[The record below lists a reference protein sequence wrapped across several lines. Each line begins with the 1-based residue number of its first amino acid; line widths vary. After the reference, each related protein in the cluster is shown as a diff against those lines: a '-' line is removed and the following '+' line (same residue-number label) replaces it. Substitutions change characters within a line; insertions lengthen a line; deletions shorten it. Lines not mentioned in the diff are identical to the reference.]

1 MESLM
6 TFCLLGFDMS
16 FVIEM
21 KMGINMNAFIA
32 TKSGMNVP
40 GRTFMMS
47 SMELIIISA
56 HENYKEI
63 LTKTKFNVF
72 IIIRNILMVS
82 FAVSEEKNRWLREKM
97 EELGV
102 LEKDIEEK
110 FVRSSGKGGQNVNKT
125 STCVYL
131 KHAPTGIEVKCMKDR
146 SQSIN
151 RFLARRE
158 LVKKIE
164 DISTSASSGDQK
176 KEKIKRRKSKR
187 KARALLKYGPVV

>member
-1 MESLM
+1 
-6 TFCLLGFDMS
+6 
-16 FVIEM
+16 
-21 KMGINMNAFIA
+21 
-32 TKSGMNVP
+32 
-40 GRTFMMS
+40 
-47 SMELIIISA
+47 
-56 HENYKEI
+56 

-72 IIIRNILMVS
+72 IIIRNMLMVS

-102 LEKDIEEK
+102 FEKDIEEK

-131 KHAPTGIEVKCMKDR
+131 KHVPSGIEVKCMKDR

-158 LVKKIE
+158 LLKKIE
-164 DISTSASSGDQK
+164 DISTSASSDDQK
-176 KEKIKRRKSKR
+176 KERIRRRKSKR
-187 KARALLKYGPVV
+187 KARAHLKYSPVV